1 MCLSR
6 IKRSK
11 QVTLQSF
18 VRRTHKLEPG
28 ALECGSRRAD
38 IAGLQIAPERR
49 R

>member
-1 MCLSR
+1 MCLGR
-6 IKRSK
+6 MKHSK

-28 ALECGSRRAD
+28 ALEFGSRRVD